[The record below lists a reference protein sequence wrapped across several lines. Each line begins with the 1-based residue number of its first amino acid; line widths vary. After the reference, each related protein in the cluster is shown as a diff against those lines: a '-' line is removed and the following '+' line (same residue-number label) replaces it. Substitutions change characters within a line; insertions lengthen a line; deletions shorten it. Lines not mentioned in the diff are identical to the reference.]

1 MGEAEELCG
10 KEQMIESSHKELSIK
25 SSGKKQVI
33 TSNGK
38 NKDSKSSGKQLTR
51 SWPSPAAGWIHYSI
65 EIVCPR
71 LGSDR
76 MRGGGPRFYTGW
88 GIDKF

>member
-1 MGEAEELCG
+1 
-10 KEQMIESSHKELSIK
+10 MIESSHKELSIK

-38 NKDSKSSGKQLTR
+38 NKDR
-51 SWPSPAAGWIHYSI
+51 SPGANNSPDPGRVQQPDGSIIPLRSCVLVWEAIGCVAAA
-65 EIVCPR
+65 
-71 LGSDR
+71 LG
-76 MRGGGPRFYTGW
+76 FTQW